1 MNVAY
6 GLEGFFLFFF
16 LLCSYLHQYL
26 VIFHTILVTAFDI
39 KDAVAWLLQHWQFT

>member
-6 GLEGFFLFFF
+6 GLELF

-26 VIFHTILVTAFDI
+26 VIFHTILVTAFNI
-39 KDAVAWLLQHWQFT
+39 KDAVAWLFQHWKCS